1 MRYTLSSWAAAA
13 PASGPTSRSVARAG
27 NRERPRVRDRE
38 SILGSQ
44 MMGIRTPSTP
54 VSGTGVGEM
63 SYGLVPRYARSPYRH
78 PLSLS
83 ITPASDVFLV

>member
-1 MRYTLSSWAAAA
+1 
-13 PASGPTSRSVARAG
+13 
-27 NRERPRVRDRE
+27 
-38 SILGSQ
+38 